1 MERREAYLAKEI
13 RVDASVHLFRSE
25 KHIVIEVV
33 DEEDSTIYLYPLH
46 KVKDLIDAL
55 SQLGSDGM

>member
-13 RVDASVHLFRSE
+13 RVDTSVHLFRSE

-33 DEEDSTIYLYPLH
+33 DEGDSTIYLYPLH
-46 KVKDLIDAL
+46 KVQDLVNAL
-55 SQLGSDGM
+55 NQFDSDGI